1 MPARAPAL
9 PGRRDTH
16 LSCHDRRNALRVSD
30 FYDVTWELTYSRRE
44 NSPGSA
50 GALAGPS

>member
-9 PGRRDTH
+9 PGWRGTY
-16 LSCHDRRNALRVSD
+16 LSRHDQSHALGVSD
-30 FYDVTWELTYSRRE
+30 FYALARELTYSRRE
-44 NSPGSA
+44 TSPGSA